1 MERKEFLKGL
11 LGGTTLIT
19 ALTLIKMD
27 GFSTIVNAFSS
38 DKVKNSNSKDFA
50 AFGAIHLNNTNLKKA
65 TQLWTQIVGMKLR
78 KSSGDSAEF
87 GTESKTLVVVHEAAT
102 VGFEKGYSGLYHFAI
117 HAPNIEEF
125 ANMIHRLNIY
135 KYPYSPIDHTMS
147 KSIYLDDPDGINI
160 EFTLE
165 TPERFKRVVTTN
177 GLKIEG
183 VDGIIR
189 SASERLDV
197 NEILNSVTN
206 KNLSKILSD
215 DSYIGHIHLYAS
227 SVKKSNEFYN
237 KMGFEQFNYLPQFMY
252 ADLGAGGD
260 YQHRIVMNSWH
271 GQNKPLAPD
280 ENAGLRFF
288 QINFKNEA
296 KLISALKNIPDYVEI
311 EGGYRIFDTTGN
323 MILIRNT

>member
-1 MERKEFLKGL
+1 MDS
-11 LGGTTLIT
+11 GTNNKPSVIY
-19 ALTLIKMD
+19 ID
-27 GFSTIVNAFSS
+27 
-38 DKVKNSNSKDFA
+38 
-50 AFGAIHLNNTNLKKA
+50 AIEESVVSFIPTSHLNEFQNLESE
-65 TQLWTQIVGMKLR
+65 LLSEISLKLR
-78 KSSGDSAEF
+78 NSLIASNNRIISLLSA
-87 GTESKTLVVVHEAAT
+87 
-102 VGFEKGYSGLYHFAI
+102 
-117 HAPNIEEF
+117 
-125 ANMIHRLNIY
+125 
-135 KYPYSPIDHTMS
+135 
-147 KSIYLDDPDGINI
+147 DGINI

-296 KLISALKNIPDYVEI
+296 KLISALKTIPDYVEI